1 MAYYKGYVTKINNK
15 EYADTREKQADLN
28 KARKYMPNNL
38 GQEMKRLIN
47 KVQDILSK
55 KQEMDCVSDSE

>member
-1 MAYYKGYVTKINNK
+1 MTKFTINNK
-15 EYADTREKQADLN
+15 EYTDTREKQADLN

-38 GQEMKRLIN
+38 GKEMKRLIN